1 MHEAELHADWTKL
14 RADGR
19 LWLPLHS
26 PRLWRS
32 GEQQGKLCAMG
43 GRVEIDNE
51 IVRVTRWTLGP
62 SEDTGQH
69 RHEFDYVVVPLTQG
83 QMFVANTDGSS
94 TTNDVTPGSPY
105 FRHSGSEHT
114 VSNSGRDVL
123 DFVEIEVRT

>member
-1 MHEAELHADWTKL
+1 
-14 RADGR
+14 
-19 LWLPLHS
+19 
-26 PRLWRS
+26 
-32 GEQQGKLCAMG
+32 MG

-51 IVRVTRWTLGP
+51 QVRVTRWTLRP

-105 FRHSGSEHT
+105 FRHSGAEHT
-114 VSNSGRDVL
+114 VSNSGSDVL